1 MISTTAFMTPWKCS
15 PLSALPHKPLFSL
28 PLPLFKVWLESHL
41 LFEHSLA
48 TAFYTDPLSLTN
60 INSHYLWDAFGTY
73 SSLSIFRIFTY
84 PLFQMILS
92 SGLWAKYWKELLVWP
107 TEKSL
112 SEKWEA
118 WEPVEWTPWLLSPCA
133 LQGRELKVLGN
144 PGAWKDV
151 FKSPSSWEA

>member
-15 PLSALPHKPLFSL
+15 PLSAWSHKPPFSL

-41 LFEHSLA
+41 LLEHSLA

-73 SSLSIFRIFTY
+73 SSLSILRVFTY

-92 SGLWAKYWKELLVWP
+92 SGLWAKYWEELLVWP

-118 WEPVEWTPWLLSPCA
+118 WEPVEWPPWLLSLWA
-133 LQGRELKVLGN
+133 LQGRESKVLRN
-144 PGAWKDV
+144 PGLGKTV